1 MIDYPSLT
9 NLPEINFKS
18 KERPKLDELARYI
31 DTLKKN
37 LFSDKWSI
45 STKKHIKG
53 ALVLYIRTM
62 QKQLAPNGAHYK
74 VSSSMSTKEH
84 LEHPIPQTKI
94 ITAYLHDKFT
104 AKQVLQ
110 MPLCIID
117 EADKHILEGEWQTV
131 ATWQYPFKRYK
142 LAGYD
147 RTIKNVRGEAIDF
160 DKWTLDDHFKMLGN

>member
-74 VSSSMSTKEH
+74 VELYPKPSHRAK
-84 LEHPIPQTKI
+84 PAGRIP
-94 ITAYLHDKFT
+94 
-104 AKQVLQ
+104 
-110 MPLCIID
+110 
-117 EADKHILEGEWQTV
+117 
-131 ATWQYPFKRYK
+131 
-142 LAGYD
+142 AG
-147 RTIKNVRGEAIDF
+147 G
-160 DKWTLDDHFKMLGN
+160 